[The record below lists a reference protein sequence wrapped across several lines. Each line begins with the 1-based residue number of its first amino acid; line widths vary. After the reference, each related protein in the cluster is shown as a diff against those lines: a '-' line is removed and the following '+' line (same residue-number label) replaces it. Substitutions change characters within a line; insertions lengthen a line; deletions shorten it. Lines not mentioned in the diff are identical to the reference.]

1 MTNHPQMPRHPA
13 QSFGLFT
20 LSQRIG
26 NKAIVQSG
34 RVVSYAG
41 SMIAVPHAAWNDL
54 RQGGSRLMAMFFNT
68 LKRASLATLGFWLC
82 QPTAQAATKPVA
94 RPMGYTM
101 VITLSPA
108 ICALN
113 PALKRLRQCEEG
125 FSLTVSTLQPQLPNG
140 DNPEY
145 CSHSEADLP
154 PLQERLVERVMPD
167 VQLRNNDWHRTGS
180 CTGMTA
186 RNYFRTI
193 ATFAGRLRVPS
204 EFNAEG
210 PVLVDRQ
217 RLVGQ
222 LVELNGGL
230 RGDGLQ
236 LRCASA
242 SRTDLPVLTELHV
255 CYSPTGQYARCPDT
269 LHSNCPTKFVVK
281 GSP

>member
-1 MTNHPQMPRHPA
+1 MPRHPA
-13 QSFGLFT
+13 QSLGLFT
-20 LSQRIG
+20 LCQRIA
-26 NKAIVQSG
+26 NKAILQSCW
-34 RVVSYAG
+34 VVSYAG
-41 SMIAVPHAAWNDL
+41 AMIAVPHAAWNDL
-54 RQGGSRLMAMFFNT
+54 RQGGSRLMPMFFNT
-68 LKRASLATLGFWLC
+68 LKRASFAAVGLWLC
-82 QPTAQAATKPVA
+82 QTHAQAAKPLV

-145 CSHSEADLP
+145 CSQTEADLP

-167 VQLRNNDWHRTGS
+167 EQLRNNDWQRTGS

-193 ATFAGRLRVPS
+193 ATFAGRLRVPP
-204 EFNAEG
+204 EFNAEN

-222 LVELNGGL
+222 LVDLNNGL
-230 RGDGLQ
+230 HGDGLQ
-236 LRCASA
+236 LRCASP

-255 CYSPTGQYARCPDT
+255 CYSLTGQYARCPDT